1 MKFVSVAIKLNV
13 CDSQLLSFLS
23 NVSSDRGSR
32 RAIRA
37 GAFKLTFEVLE
48 ARRRRS
54 KGLALAIIDQLAIDI
69 LVATADG
76 EPRLLGRT
84 LNIGTNAST
93 PPKTPYQ
100 FCFTVFC

>member
-13 CDSQLLSFLS
+13 YDSQLLSFLS
-23 NVSSDRGSR
+23 NVRSDRGGR

-37 GAFKLTFEVLE
+37 GAFKLTLEVLE
-48 ARRRRS
+48 ARRRRGQ
-54 KGLALAIIDQLAIDI
+54 GLALAVIDQLAVDI

-84 LNIGTNAST
+84 VNIGTNGST
-93 PPKTPYQ
+93 PPKAPYQ
-100 FCFTVFC
+100 F